1 MTPSES
7 SPDPQ
12 NSDVTRRTWL
22 AAERTWLA
30 WWRTGIGVAAVGIA
44 IGRGLPLATG
54 GAKLPFRILGLGYA
68 VLAVAILLLGALR
81 QQRTA
86 RALHTGSYAPLS
98 SPVVMCMTAAA
109 IALAVLTM
117 ILVAVRF

>member
-1 MTPSES
+1 MPPPES
-7 SPDPQ
+7 SPDTQ
-12 NSDVTRRTWL
+12 DSDVTRRTWL

-44 IGRGLPLATG
+44 IGRGLPLASG

-68 VLAVAILLLGALR
+68 VLAVAILLLGAVR

-86 RALHTGSYAPLS
+86 RALRTGSYTPLS
-98 SPVVMCMTAAA
+98 SPAVMCMTAAA
-109 IALAVLTM
+109 VALAVLTL

>member
-1 MTPSES
+1 MSPPES

-12 NSDVTRRTWL
+12 TSDVTRRTWL

-30 WWRTGIGVAAVGIA
+30 WWRTGIAVAAVGIA

-54 GAKLPFRILGLGYA
+54 GAKWPFRILGLGYA
-68 VLAVAILLLGALR
+68 ALAVVILVLGAFR
-81 QQRTA
+81 QQRAA
-86 RALHTGSYAPLS
+86 RALRTGSYEPLS
-98 SPVVMCMTAAA
+98 SPVVMSMTAAA
-109 IALAVLTM
+109 VALALLTM